1 MAIVKEVFNS
11 LGLDDERFRLT
22 WISASEGQK
31 FAQVSTEFTNTI
43 LDKGE
48 NPTKKR
54 IFL

>member
-1 MAIVKEVFNS
+1 VKEVFKS
-11 LGLDDERFRLT
+11 LGLEDERIRLT

-31 FAQVSTEFTNTI
+31 FARVGKEYTEQI
-43 LDKGE
+43 VKMGE